1 MIIDVA
7 LPIPIFKTFVYKV
20 ANYIN
25 PIIGTRVLVPF
36 GKKNIIGIITDIN
49 VNSKLLI
56 NNIKYVIR
64 IFDQKSLFTNSLWY
78 IIKWGAQYYHYPI
91 GLALFSVLPKQ
102 IKNGQLINDQLQ
114 TLVVTQLNKVIIEKN
129 LFLTKKEKTILNAL
143 ANQPIYQNIIN
154 FSKKSIKILK
164 ILHKKKLCKLYFN
177 TLISKIWHKTYNN
190 IFNENT
196 IGNSFNIFKNIDN
209 FSVTVISNIKDND
222 KIKIFLDVIKN
233 ILKYKKQILILVPE
247 VVLIFKL
254 LSLLE
259 DKINFPIGI
268 MYSNLNDKIKFN
280 TWLNIWYNNIPIIIG
295 TKCSLFAPFIKLG
308 LIIVDD
314 EHNILYKANYKWC
327 YNVRDLAILRAKV
340 DNIPIILSSLT
351 PSLETINNIHK
362 NKYRQILINK
372 NYSNSITN
380 LVLVD
385 INYYPQINKLSPM
398 LINKIK
404 IYLKNNSQVLI
415 FINTLNTKLVLI
427 CNICHYIANCTIC
440 KQYYKY
446 SKYYNKLKC
455 DFCNLLSKI
464 PNTCQIC
471 NSKLKFININVS
483 NFKKLLSS
491 IFPNTSIYALD
502 DFNKHEDNIVNNA
515 SMIVSS
521 TLFLSKRYYFNKD
534 TLILLMNIDNIL
546 LSKNFR
552 SIEYFIQL
560 YNQLTNYVNKKYEV
574 IIQTN
579 FPNHPLV
586 QQLINTN
593 YYSTAKYILNNRKL
607 TKLPPFN
614 FHALIKAINNNQ
626 LAKLFLLELKQIL
639 NSFIKNKILIIGPL
653 YSYYFKLRNYFY
665 WYLLLSSK
673 SRNTLHS
680 IINECYSY
688 INLVSNKY
696 KINWLID
703 VDPVHY

>member
-1 MIIDVA
+1 MIINVA
-7 LPIPIFKTFVYKV
+7 LPIPIFRTFVYKV

-49 VNSKLLI
+49 VSSKILI
-56 NNIKYVIR
+56 NNIKHVIY
-64 IFDQKSLFTNSLWY
+64 IFDKKSLFTTSLWHM
-78 IIKWGAQYYHYPI
+78 IKWGSQYYHYPI

-102 IKNGQLINDQLQ
+102 IKNGQLINNQLQ
-114 TLVVTQLNKVIIEKN
+114 TLVITQLNKITIEKN
-129 LFLTKKEKTILNAL
+129 LLFTKEQKTILNAL
-143 ANQPIYQNIIN
+143 INQPIYQNIIK

-177 TLISKIWHKTYNN
+177 TLISKMWYKSYNN
-190 IFNENT
+190 FLHEDT
-196 IGNSFNIFKNIDN
+196 IDNNYNLFKNIDN
-209 FSVTVISNIKDND
+209 FSVTVISNIKDSD
-222 KIKIFLDVIKN
+222 KIKIFLDIIKN
-233 ILKYKKQILILVPE
+233 TLKYRKQILILVPE

-254 LSLLE
+254 LSSLE

-280 TWLNIWYNNIPIIIG
+280 TWLNIWYNNIPIVIG
-295 TKCSLFAPFIKLG
+295 TKCSLFIPFNKLG

-327 YNVRDLAILRAKV
+327 YNVRDLAILRAKI

-351 PSLETINNIHK
+351 PSLETINNIKK

-372 NYSNSITN
+372 NYSHNITN

-385 INYYPQINKLSPM
+385 INYYSQINKLSPI
-398 LINKIK
+398 LIDKIE
-404 IYLKNNSQVLI
+404 IYLKNNSHVLI
-415 FINTLNTKLVLI
+415 FVNTLNTKLVLI
-427 CNICHYIANCTIC
+427 CNICHHIVNCTVC

-446 SKYYNKLKC
+446 NKYYNKLEC
-455 DFCNLLSKI
+455 DFCNVLVII
-464 PNTCQIC
+464 PNTCQVC
-471 NSKLKFININVS
+471 NNKLKFINININ

-491 IFPNTSIYALD
+491 IFPNTSICNLD
-502 DFNKHEDNIVNNA
+502 YFNNYKDSTINEA
-515 SMIVSS
+515 SVIISN
-521 TLFLSKRYYFNKD
+521 TIFLSKRYYFTKD

-552 SIEYFIQL
+552 YIEYFIQL

-574 IIQTN
+574 IVQTN
-579 FPNHPLV
+579 FPNHPLI
-586 QQLINTN
+586 QQLISTN
-593 YYSTAKYILNNRKL
+593 YYNTAKYILNNRKL

-614 FHALIKAINNNQ
+614 FHALIKAINNNRS
-626 LAKLFLLELKQIL
+626 AKLFLLELKQVL
-639 NSFIKNKILIIGPL
+639 NNVIKNKILIIGPL

-680 IINECYSY
+680 IISEYYSY
-688 INLVSNKY
+688 ISLVSHKY
-696 KINWLID
+696 KISWLID

>member
-1 MIIDVA
+1 MIINVA

-20 ANYIN
+20 ANHVN

-49 VNSKLLI
+49 VSSKLLI
-56 NNIKYVIR
+56 NNIKYVIY
-64 IFDQKSLFTNSLWY
+64 IFDTKSLFTTSLWY
-78 IIKWGAQYYHYPI
+78 IIKWGSQYYHYPI

-102 IKNGQLINDQLQ
+102 IKDGQLISNQLQ
-114 TLVVTQLNKVIIEKN
+114 TLVVTQLNKIAIEKN
-129 LFLTKKEKTILNAL
+129 SFFTKEQKIILSTL
-143 ANQPIYQNIIN
+143 INQPIYQNIIK
-154 FSKKSIKILK
+154 FSKKSIKLLK

-177 TLISKIWHKTYNN
+177 TLISKIWYKTYNKSLN
-190 IFNENT
+190 KNVT
-196 IGNSFNIFKNIDN
+196 DNSCNLFTSIDN

-222 KIKIFLDVIKN
+222 KIKIFLDIIKN

-247 VVLIFKL
+247 VVLVFKL
-254 LSLLE
+254 LSLLK
-259 DKINFPIGI
+259 DQINLPIGI
-268 MYSNLNDKIKFN
+268 MHPNLNDKVKFN
-280 TWLNIWYNNIPIIIG
+280 TWLNIWHNNIPIVIG
-295 TKCSLFAPFIKLG
+295 TKCSLFIPFTKLG

-340 DNIPIILSSLT
+340 DNIPVILSSLT
-351 PSLETINNIHK
+351 PSLETINNIQK

-372 NYSNSITN
+372 NYSYNTTN

-385 INYYPQINKLSPM
+385 INYYSQINKLSPM

-404 IYLKNNSQVLI
+404 TYLKNNNQVLI

-427 CNICHYIANCTIC
+427 CTICHHIVNCIIC

-446 SKYYNKLKC
+446 NKYYDKLKC
-455 DFCNLLSKI
+455 DFCNMLLTMPS
-464 PNTCQIC
+464 TCHIC
-471 NSKLKFININVS
+471 NNKLKFVNININ
-483 NFKKLLSS
+483 NFKNLLSS
-491 IFPNTSIYALD
+491 IFPNTSIYSVD
-502 DFNKHEDNIVNNA
+502 YFNNYKNSIINNA
-515 SMIVSS
+515 NVIISN
-521 TLFLSKRYYFNKD
+521 TLFLSKRYLFTKD

-552 SIEYFIQL
+552 YIEYFIQL
-560 YNQLTNYVNKKYEV
+560 YNQLTNYINKKYEV
-574 IIQTN
+574 IVQTN
-579 FPNHPLV
+579 FPNHPLI

-593 YYSTAKYILNNRKL
+593 YYNTAKYILNNRKL

-614 FHALIKAINNNQ
+614 FHALIKVINNNQ

-639 NSFIKNKILIIGPL
+639 NNIIKNKILIIGPL
-653 YSYYFKLRNYFY
+653 YSYYFKLKNYFY

-673 SRNTLHS
+673 SRNTLHN
-680 IINECYSY
+680 IINEYYSY
-688 INLVSNKY
+688 ISLVSHKY

>member
-1 MIIDVA
+1 MIINVA

-20 ANYIN
+20 ASYIN

-36 GKKNIIGIITDIN
+36 GKRNIIGIVTDIN
-49 VNSKLLI
+49 VSSKLLI
-56 NNIKYVIR
+56 NNIKHVIY
-64 IFDQKSLFTNSLWY
+64 IFDKKSLFTASLWH
-78 IIKWGAQYYHYPI
+78 IIIWGSQYYHYPI

-102 IKNGQLINDQLQ
+102 IKSGQLIHNQLH
-114 TLVVTQLNKVIIEKN
+114 TLIITQLNKVTIEKN
-129 LFLTKKEKTILNAL
+129 LFFTKKQKTILSAL
-143 ANQPIYQNIIN
+143 INQPIYQNIIN
-154 FSKKSIKILK
+154 FSEKSIKVLK

-177 TLISKIWHKTYNN
+177 TSISKIWYKTCNKLLH
-190 IFNENT
+190 ENT
-196 IGNSFNIFKNIDN
+196 INNNYNLFKNINN
-209 FSVTVISNIKDND
+209 FSVTVINNIKDND
-222 KIKIFLDVIKN
+222 KIKIFLEIIKN
-233 ILKYKKQILILVPE
+233 ILKHKRQILILVPE

-254 LSLLE
+254 LSSLE
-259 DKINFPIGI
+259 DKINFPIGV
-268 MYSNLNDKIKFN
+268 MYSSLNDKIKFN
-280 TWLNIWYNNIPIIIG
+280 TWLNIWYNNIPIVIG
-295 TKCSLFAPFIKLG
+295 TKCSLFVPFTRLG

-327 YNVRDLAILRAKV
+327 YNVRNLAILRAKV

-351 PSLETINNIHK
+351 PSLETINNIQK

-372 NYSNSITN
+372 NYSNNITN

-385 INYYPQINKLSPM
+385 INYYSQINKLSPV

-404 IYLKNNSQVLI
+404 IYLKNNNQVLI

-427 CNICHYIANCTIC
+427 CNTCHYIVNCTTC

-446 SKYYNKLKC
+446 NKYYNKLKC
-455 DFCNLLSKI
+455 DFCNVLLTI
-464 PNTCQIC
+464 PDICQIC
-471 NSKLKFININVS
+471 NNKLKFINININ

-491 IFPNTSIYALD
+491 IFPNISICNLD
-502 DFNKHEDNIVNNA
+502 YFNKYKDNIIDN
-515 SMIVSS
+515 SS
-521 TLFLSKRYYFNKD
+521 VIISNTLFLSKRYYFTKD

-552 SIEYFIQL
+552 YVEYFIQL
-560 YNQLTNYVNKKYEV
+560 YNQLINYVNKKYEI

-579 FPNHPLV
+579 FPNHPLIK
-586 QQLINTN
+586 QLINTN
-593 YYSTAKYILNNRKL
+593 YYNTAKYILNNRKL
-607 TKLPPFN
+607 TQLPPFN
-614 FHALIKAINNNQ
+614 FHALIKVINNNQ

-639 NSFIKNKILIIGPL
+639 DNIIKNKILIIGPL

-673 SRNTLHS
+673 SRNTLHN
-680 IINECYSY
+680 IINKYYSC

-696 KINWLID
+696 QISWLID